1 MENILKQKIFKG
13 GKGDGKLSNRS
24 LVKTPFVGRLPVS
37 VFLSEFGCS
46 EHYSLHLVSIY
57 ILKSAVGVFVRLPL
71 QVSHS
76 PPRRLSC
83 LLGRRQ
89 NQNQAWKPDNRTF
102 FKLERRCC
110 STSSRIPA
118 KKQLKSNP
126 NVTGRME
133 KNLF

>member
-1 MENILKQKIFKG
+1 M
-13 GKGDGKLSNRS
+13 SNKS

-76 PPRRLSC
+76 HSISSADLAGRQNKNWLSC